1 MFAIVD
7 IETCGNRFGYPQ
19 GRIIEIAIV
28 VHDGLQVTETF
39 STLLNPGCHISGFYS
54 NISGITNDMVA
65 DAPQFHQVAKKIIE
79 LTEDRIFVAHN
90 VGFDY
95 GFIKEEFAFLGYKF
109 RREKLCTVRLSR
121 KLLPKRISYSLGHLC
136 ASLNIPIEGRH
147 RALGDAAATAKLF
160 DLLLRLKSDHPQ
172 YKNMGVEEI
181 MSRRID
187 KIKGYILKKLP
198 EECGV
203 YYFLDKEGKIIYI
216 GKSNNMYNRA
226 LSHFNTQEKKGKKM
240 LNELYNVDFVQT
252 GSELIALLLE
262 AEEIKKHRP
271 QFNRARKAAVF
282 THSIDRFEDA
292 KGIINFKIVPHE
304 ESKNPLQS
312 FTTYATARER
322 LESWIDESI
331 LCLRYC
337 GLTDEDALCFN
348 HQIKKCNGICS
359 GNEEVEVYNK
369 RARKVIENYTF
380 PESNFFIVGE
390 GRNPEERS
398 LVLIEN
404 GKYAGYGYYDSA
416 TQLKDPEELKDVIK
430 RATYYPDADDMV
442 RGYIKSKSV
451 KKIVLNKANDLVSES

>member
-1 MFAIVD
+1 MFAIID
-7 IETCGNRFGYPQ
+7 IETCGNKFGYPQ

-28 VHDGLQVTETF
+28 IHDGLQVTEKF
-39 STLLNPGCHISGFYS
+39 STLINPGCHISGFYS
-54 NISGITNDMVA
+54 NISGINNDMVA
-65 DAPQFHQVAKKIIE
+65 DAPYFHQVAKKIVE
-79 LTEDRIFVAHN
+79 MTEGRIFVAHN

-95 GFIKEEFAFLGYKF
+95 SFIKEEFAFLGYKF

-147 RALGDAAATAKLF
+147 RALGDAEATAKLF
-160 DLLLRLKSDHPQ
+160 DLLLRLKNDHPQ

-187 KIKGYILKKLP
+187 KIKTYILKKLP
-198 EECGV
+198 EECGI

-216 GKSNNMYNRA
+216 GKSTNMYNRA

-240 LNELYNVDFVQT
+240 LNELYNVDFVET

-271 QFNRARKAAVF
+271 AFNRARKAAVF
-282 THSIDRFEDA
+282 THSIDWFEDD
-292 KGIINFKIVPHE
+292 KGIVNFKIVPYE
-304 ESKNPLQS
+304 ESQNALLS

-322 LESWIDESI
+322 LESWIDEHT

-337 GLTDEDALCFN
+337 GLTDEDAVCFN

-359 GNEEVEVYNK
+359 GDEEVEVYNK
-369 RARKVIENYTF
+369 RAKKILGEYIF
-380 PESNFFIVGE
+380 PEKDFFIVGD

-398 LVLIEN
+398 IVLIEN
-404 GKYAGYGYYDSA
+404 GHYAGYGYFDAA
-416 TQLKDPEELKDVIK
+416 TQLQNPEELKDLIT
-430 RATYYPDADDMV
+430 RATWYPDADDVV

-451 KKIVLNKANDLVSES
+451 RKIVMGKDLSLS

>member
-7 IETCGNRFGYPQ
+7 IETCGNKFGYPQ

-28 VHDGLQVTETF
+28 IHDGLQVTEKF
-39 STLLNPGCHISGFYS
+39 STLINPGCHISGFYS
-54 NISGITNDMVA
+54 NISGINNDMVA
-65 DAPQFHQVAKKIIE
+65 DAPHFHQVAKKIVE
-79 LTEDRIFVAHN
+79 MTEGRIFVAHN

-147 RALGDAAATAKLF
+147 RALGDAEATAKLF
-160 DLLLRLKSDHPQ
+160 DLLLRLKNDHPQ

-181 MSRRID
+181 MARRID
-187 KIKGYILKKLP
+187 KIKTYILKKLP

-216 GKSNNMYNRA
+216 GKSTNMYNRA

-240 LNELYNVDFVQT
+240 LNELYNVDFVET

-271 QFNRARKAAVF
+271 TFNRARKAAVF
-282 THSIDRFEDA
+282 THSIDWFEDD
-292 KGIINFKIVPHE
+292 KGIVNFKIVPYE
-304 ESKNPLQS
+304 ESQNALLS
-312 FTTYATARER
+312 FTSYATARER
-322 LESWIDESI
+322 LESWIDEHI

-337 GLTDEDALCFN
+337 GLTDEDAVCFN

-359 GNEEVEVYNK
+359 GDEEIDVYNK
-369 RARKVIENYTF
+369 RAKKILEEYIF
-380 PESNFFIVGE
+380 PEKDFFIVGD
-390 GRNPEERS
+390 GRSPEERS
-398 LVLIEN
+398 LVLVEN
-404 GKYAGYGYYDSA
+404 GHYAGYGYFDAA
-416 TQLKDPEELKDVIK
+416 TQLQNPEELKDVIT
-430 RATYYPDADDMV
+430 RAKWYPDADDLV
-442 RGYIKSKSV
+442 RGYIKTKSV
-451 KKIVLNKANDLVSES
+451 RKIVMGEDVSLQ